1 MLQRYSSRKVNI
13 SEEFLNRYLK
23 NAKSYDRLAGYFSS
37 SILEIAGEA
46 IESVQGIIRVICNS
60 EVEKKDVEVAKLAK
74 QKMVREW
81 FKSNPEKKA
90 QQFPDRFK
98 KLYELL
104 KSRKMIVKV
113 VPNDFYGLVH
123 AKAGVISLSD
133 GKKIAFVGSVNET
146 KPAWKDNYEILW
158 ADDSIESV
166 EWVQEEFE
174 YFWQSPYACDLSELV
189 IENIGRL
196 SRGRIITIEEWQKD
210 PDPASAVIESP
221 VYRDGFGLWNHQK
234 YFVKMVFDEHL
245 EGGARYILADDVG
258 LGKTAQLGM
267 IAQLTALYGDKPVLI
282 IVPKTLLWQWQ
293 DELKTMFDIPSAVW
307 DGRKWIVETGQEVKP
322 QSNGIPPILQC
333 PRRIGIISHGLITSG
348 SDLVKPLLDIEYECI
363 IVDEAH
369 RARRQNLS
377 KPSER
382 PEPNN
387 LMKFLLQLSQKTKT
401 MILATATP
409 IQLHPIE
416 GWDLLSILARGS
428 KKVLGSEFSLW
439 QTRPLDAIEL
449 VRGTRQIISKAEYW
463 GWIRNPLPHSKE
475 NTYTIGKLRNSL
487 GMENNEYVLLT
498 EYDSL
503 TPYQKELLNEI
514 IAEDYMQKYNPF
526 IRHIVK
532 RKRSTLENTIDP
544 ETNQPYLKKIDIE
557 LFGEDDSSA
566 LILTPPLKAA
576 YEYAEEFTNLL
587 KKRSGAKGFYKTLLL
602 RRMGSSFQAGL
613 NTAKVIYEK
622 QEIDADDFDEDDV
635 EEFVDKVKIN
645 RDELYCLERI
655 IELLE
660 YNKQNDPKLSKIIQ
674 ILKDLNWLER
684 GCIIFSEYYD
694 TALTVASALSEFFT
708 EELIGFYAGGNKSGV
723 FKGGSFSS
731 IDRDEIK
738 ELVLD
743 RKIRLMIGTDAAA
756 EGLNLQTLGTLINVD
771 LPWNPIRLEQRQG
784 RIRRIGQQFDKVYV
798 YNLRYKDSIE
808 DRIHAVLSGRIKLTY
823 DMIGSLPEIIK
834 DEWME
839 IVKTVEVL
847 NSEHPFDI
855 KYKEHVEKVDWESC
869 KKVLDNEQRK
879 EWLMR
884 GWSN

>member
-1 MLQRYSSRKVNI
+1 MLQRYSSRKVDI

-46 IESVQGIIRVICNS
+46 IESVQGVIRVICNS
-60 EVEKKDVEVAKLAK
+60 EVEKKDVEIAKLAK

-81 FKSNPEKKA
+81 YKSNPEKKA
-90 QQFPDRFK
+90 EQFPDRFK

-104 KSRKMIVKV
+104 KSGKMIVKV

-123 AKAGVISLSD
+123 AKAGVITLSD

-158 ADDSIESV
+158 ADDSQESV
-166 EWVQEEFE
+166 DWVQEEFE
-174 YFWQSPYACDLSELV
+174 YFWQSPYACDLSELI
-189 IENIGRL
+189 IESIGRL
-196 SRGRIITIEEWQKD
+196 SRREIVSVEEWQKD
-210 PDPASAVIESP
+210 PDPASPVIESP
-221 VYRDGFGLWNHQK
+221 VYKDGFGLWNHQK
-234 YFVKMVFDEHL
+234 YFVKMVFNEHL
-245 EGGARYILADDVG
+245 EDGARYILADDVG

-307 DGRKWIVETGQEVKP
+307 DGRKWIVETGQDVKP
-322 QSNGIPPILQC
+322 QANSIPPILQC

-348 SDLVKPLLDIEYECI
+348 SELVKPLLDIEYECV

-387 LMKFLLQLSQKTKT
+387 LMKFLLYLSQKTKT

-416 GWDLLSILARGS
+416 GWDLLHILSVGS

-439 QTRPLDAIEL
+439 QTRPLEAIEL

-463 GWIRNPLPHSKE
+463 AWIRNPLPPSKE
-475 NTYTIGKLRNSL
+475 NPYTISRLRNSL

-503 TPYQKELLNEI
+503 TPYQKELLDELI
-514 IAEDYMQKYNPF
+514 GEEYIQKYNPF
-526 IRHIVK
+526 IRHIIK

-544 ETNQPYLKKIDIE
+544 ETNEPYLKKIDVE
-557 LFGEDDSSA
+557 LFGEDDNSA

-576 YEYAEEFTNLL
+576 YEYAEEFTSLL
-587 KKRSGAKGFYKTLLL
+587 KKRTGAKGFYKTLLL
-602 RRMGSSFQAGL
+602 RRIGSSIQAGL
-613 NTAKVIYEK
+613 NTAKVIYER
-622 QEIDADDFDEDDV
+622 QAIVMDDFDEDDV
-635 EEFVDKVKIN
+635 EEFFEKVEIN
-645 RDELYCLERI
+645 KDELYCLERI

-674 ILKDLNWLER
+674 ILTDMNWLER
-684 GCIIFSEYYD
+684 GCIIFSEYFD
-694 TALTVASALSEFFT
+694 TAWTVAQTLSSFFT
-708 EELIGFYAGGNKSGV
+708 DELIGFYAGGNKSGILR
-723 FKGGSFSS
+723 GGKFSN
-731 IDRDEIK
+731 IERDEIK

-808 DRIHAVLSGRIKLTY
+808 DKIHAVLSGRIKATY

-839 IVKTVEVL
+839 IVKTVEIL

-855 KYKEHVEKVDWESC
+855 KYKDHVEKVDWESC
-869 KKVLDNEQRK
+869 KRILDNEQRK